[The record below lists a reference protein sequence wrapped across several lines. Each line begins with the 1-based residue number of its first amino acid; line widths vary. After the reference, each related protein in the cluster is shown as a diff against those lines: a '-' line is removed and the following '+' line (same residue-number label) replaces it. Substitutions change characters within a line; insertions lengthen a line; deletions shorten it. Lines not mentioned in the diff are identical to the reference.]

1 MKQYIKPEIEMVA
14 AQTYA
19 AMILSSRPEG
29 QQIEDDFMS
38 KGDVT
43 DTDDG
48 GDAWPSY
55 SAWDE

>member
-1 MKQYIKPEIEMVA
+1 MVA

-19 AMILSSRPEG
+19 AMMLSSRPEDY
-29 QQIEDDFMS
+29 QVEDFMS
-38 KGDVT
+38 KGDVA